1 MSRKTKIVATIGP
14 ASEVPMVLEQII
26 PLGGLVCRLNMSHGN
41 HEEHGAKYANIKNA
55 ITKTGVNAE
64 ILMDLCGPKIRTTNF
79 GGSSSGK
86 ETIVAGS
93 TVTVQYGETDS
104 TATHLYINYKT
115 IVEELSVGYH
125 IMIDDGKVDLV
136 IREKTADSLI
146 CEVIYGGTIKS
157 RRGVNLP
164 GAYLKTSA
172 ITEKDKNDL
181 AFGLTLGIDYAALS
195 FVRTAAD
202 IAEMRQIL
210 SDAGHPEVKIVAKLE
225 TAECMEHLDSII
237 AATDVVMIARGDL
250 GVEIGHHKVPA
261 AAMEM
266 YKYGKKHGKPVIMAT
281 QLLES
286 MADNA
291 APLRAEVSDIAH
303 AVWDGA
309 WGCMMSAESATGSF
323 PVETVTMMHNTIVEA
338 EEYQEKNK

>member
-1 MSRKTKIVATIGP
+1 MTRKTKIVATIGP
-14 ASEVPMVLEQII
+14 ATEKPEVLETII
-26 PLGGLVCRLNMSHGN
+26 PLGGLVCRMNMSHGD
-41 HEEHGAKYANIKNA
+41 HTEHGLKYANIRA
-55 ITKTGVNAE
+55 ASAKTGVAVE
-64 ILMDLCGPKIRTTNF
+64 VLMDLCGPKIRTTNF

-93 TVTVQYGETDS
+93 TITVQYGEADS

-125 IMIDDGKVDLV
+125 IMIDDGKVDLIV
-136 IREKTADSLI
+136 REKTADSLI

-181 AFGLTLGIDYAALS
+181 MFGLSLGIEYAALS

-210 SDAGHPEVKIVAKLE
+210 ADAGHPEVQIVAKLE

-250 GVEIGHHKVPA
+250 AVEIGHQYVPA

-266 YKYGKKHGKPVIMAT
+266 YKFAKKYNKPVIMAT

-303 AVWDGA
+303 SVWDGA
-309 WGCMMSAESATGSF
+309 WGCMMSAESATGTYAI
-323 PVETVTMMHNTIVEA
+323 ETITMMNNVIVEA
-338 EEYQEKNK
+338 EAYQAKNA